1 MGKLPYSLFAAIAF
15 GTAFIH
21 SAAAQN
27 KDLVA
32 RGRYLV
38 NGPAACGNC
47 HTQRGPDLK
56 SASTNILAGGH
67 PFVDPVFEAYSRN
80 ITPDKDTGIGTWT
93 DAQIIRAIREGVT
106 KEGDTLGPPMP
117 FETYN
122 RMSDD
127 DAKAIVAY
135 LRTVKPVHNE
145 TKQSKFKIPLTPG
158 PPAKGAAAPPK
169 TDKVAY
175 GDYLVNAI
183 AHCLE
188 CHTPMVGPVQ
198 DYANQN
204 GAGGLEIELPNVTLR
219 TRNITPDKETGI
231 GAWTDA
237 QIRRAITQ
245 GVAKDGRKLIPLM
258 PYPYFKNMSASDVD
272 AIIAYLHTLKPVS
285 KKIEPNPTLRSLVK
299 K

>member
-1 MGKLPYSLFAAIAF
+1 MNKIMSGLLRIVMALACAAIPASSF
-15 GTAFIH
+15 AVDTAAK
-21 SAAAQN
+21 SAAKSAGS
-27 KDLVA
+27 KEIE

-56 SASTNILAGGH
+56 SVSTNLLAGGH

-122 RMSDD
+122 KMSDD

-145 TKQSKFKIPLTPG
+145 TKPSK
-158 PPAKGAAAPPK
+158 
-169 TDKVAY
+169 
-175 GDYLVNAI
+175 
-183 AHCLE
+183 
-188 CHTPMVGPVQ
+188 
-198 DYANQN
+198 
-204 GAGGLEIELPNVTLR
+204 
-219 TRNITPDKETGI
+219 
-231 GAWTDA
+231 
-237 QIRRAITQ
+237 
-245 GVAKDGRKLIPLM
+245 
-258 PYPYFKNMSASDVD
+258 
-272 AIIAYLHTLKPVS
+272 
-285 KKIEPNPTLRSLVK
+285 
-299 K
+299 